1 MAKSKILAAAAH
13 IGRRAYRHKLSVISF
28 FFVIFFIIPVFLY
41 TLLGTILANDPRLVP
56 HAIRNARNVLLITA
70 HPDDESLFFSPSIL
84 QNSEKPHVNRHLL
97 VLSSGKS
104 QLTQKN
110 EKNVGT

>member
-1 MAKSKILAAAAH
+1 MAKSKILTVATH
-13 IGRRAYRHKLSVISF
+13 IGRRAYRHKLSVISVL
-28 FFVIFFIIPVFLY
+28 FVIFFVIPIFLY

-84 QNSEKPHVNRHLL
+84 YNSEKPHVNRHLL
-97 VLSSGKS
+97 VLSSGK
-104 QLTQKN
+104 TIPRETEMK
-110 EKNVGT
+110 KRD

>member
-1 MAKSKILAAAAH
+1 MAKSKILAVATH
-13 IGRRAYRHKLSVISF
+13 LGRRAYRHKLSVLSVL
-28 FFVIFFIIPVFLY
+28 FVIFFVIPIFLY

-84 QNSEKPHVNRHLL
+84 HNSEKTYVNRHLL
-97 VLSSGKS
+97 VLSSGELPS
-104 QLTQKN
+104 L
-110 EKNVGT
+110 E